1 MELIQT
7 ESVDKTKTETNQ
19 FFEGVR
25 YIGIKYY
32 EVLLMLMFICI
43 KKTMLVL
50 LRTLSIIQLLKVIY
64 ALIHCMNLLKV
75 TLS

>member
-25 YIGIKYY
+25 YYIDIEYY
-32 EVLLMLMFICI
+32 EILSMLMF
-43 KKTMLVL
+43 K
-50 LRTLSIIQLLKVIY
+50 
-64 ALIHCMNLLKV
+64 
-75 TLS
+75 